1 MPFPGLF
8 AGHDGFRGLK
18 ARRRSRWRIYLSILT
33 GWTITLAIVLI
44 MFTNLYFYSEMMEIL
59 SHETKRQVNTIVMAL
74 SLALSVTVLKG
85 LNDFVATV
93 RWWIL
98 SRRHHS
104 LRKVDLIL
112 QAESVSR
119 VILLAVKT
127 RRLTVHLAACLWII
141 LILMVQVALA
151 LLGLCFSIENQTA
164 LALVVQPGRVS
175 VPDMSSIQ
183 TTKIIQNGPSSVA
196 AQEYTANSYGQISL
210 AFETDTTDRIP
221 EIGGIWTPSDPLMF
235 CNADHCKYIF
245 HEKSVHLDTDGDSDI
260 DYVDDDD
267 GGDAGSLMV
276 VATNRSLNSTATCRS
291 WRVISGGD
299 GAQDSISLET
309 SGDGPRDVL
318 LPVRGGIDQTT
329 FMTNTSL
336 SCGGGCA
343 IVSAFEAAGPGQSW
357 YYTCNVTVS
366 RVDNGTLPEHEASA
380 ELRSMAAASI
390 ALQGSGVSSLDSD
403 DIQYQVYPAESVF
416 GLPVK
421 GLNDSMA
428 MLMARFAIGTVAI
441 CGQSNSPVVIDGFA
455 PVKGFHLV
463 VDHWDYIYMILVSI
477 ALGQFV
483 LAVATAWIAGRIEI
497 PEGGPIAMA
506 QVLRPIA
513 QRLKSSDKADTM
525 LSSDGPGG
533 MWIYKAVETVEKG
546 VYDLLMEERVS
557 GHSTDGVSI
566 EMQ

>member
-1 MPFPGLF
+1 MPFSSLF
-8 AGHDGFRGLK
+8 TGHDGFRGLK
-18 ARRRSRWRIYLSILT
+18 SRRESRWRIYLGILAD
-33 GWTITLAIVLI
+33 WTLTLAIVLI
-44 MFTNLYFYSEMMEIL
+44 MIGCLYFYSEMMEIL
-59 SHETKRQVNTIVMAL
+59 STETKRQVNTIVMAL
-74 SLALSVTVLKG
+74 SLALSVSVLKG

-119 VILLAVKT
+119 VLLLAVRT

-151 LLGLCFSIENQTA
+151 LLGLCFSIENQNA

-221 EIGGIWTPSDPLMF
+221 EIGAIWTPSDPLMF
-235 CNADHCKYIF
+235 CDADHCKYIF
-245 HEKSVHLDTDGDSDI
+245 HEKSVHLDTDGDGDI
-260 DYVDDDD
+260 DHVDDDD
-267 GGDAGSLMV
+267 GGSPGSLMV
-276 VATNRSLNSTATCRS
+276 VTTNRSLDSSATCRS
-291 WRVISGGD
+291 WRVAIGGD
-299 GAQDSISLET
+299 GAQDSISLEA
-309 SGDGPRDVL
+309 SGDGPRGVS
-318 LPVRGGIDQTT
+318 QTT
-329 FMTNTSL
+329 FMTNTSQ

-343 IVSAFEAAGPGQSW
+343 TVSAFEAAGPGQSW
-357 YYTCNVTVS
+357 YYVCNVTVS
-366 RVDNGTLPEHEASA
+366 RVGNGTLPEHEASP

-416 GLPVK
+416 GLPIK

-441 CGQSNSPVVIDGFA
+441 CGQSNSPIVIDGFA
-455 PVKGFHLV
+455 PVKGFQLV

-477 ALGQFV
+477 ALGQLV
-483 LAVATAWIAGRIEI
+483 LAVATACIAGRIEI

-513 QRLKSSDKADTM
+513 HKLKSSDKADTM

-533 MWIYKAVETVEKG
+533 MWIYRAVETGEMG
-546 VYDLLMEERVS
+546 VYDLLMEERAS
-557 GHSTDGVSI
+557 GYSTDGFSV